1 MKAYATRV
9 GSGPFPT
16 ELFDNVAA
24 RIADVGKEFG
34 STTGR
39 PRRCGWFDAV
49 AARRTMINN
58 GITSLCITKLDVLDG
73 LQEVKICVGY
83 KLGDEVFTV
92 PPMRVEQYADCE
104 PVYETMAGWSDN
116 TAGITDLNAI
126 PDAAR
131 SYLERIEEILQ
142 VPIDLIST
150 GPDRDETII
159 LKHPFD

>member
-1 MKAYATRV
+1 
-9 GSGPFPT
+9 
-16 ELFDNVAA
+16 LFDDVGA
-24 RIADVGKEFG
+24 RLAHIGKEFG

-73 LQEVKICVGY
+73 LDEVKICVGY
-83 KLGDEVFTV
+83 KLGDEVFKV

-104 PVYETMAGWSDN
+104 PVYESLPGWSDS
-116 TAGITDLNAI
+116 TAGVTDMSAI
-126 PDAAR
+126 PETAR
-131 SYLERIEEILQ
+131 AYLQRIEELLQ
-142 VPIDLIST
+142 VPIDIIST

-159 LKHPFD
+159 LKHPFDCELI